1 MQQLILT
8 FLARK
13 KHFRYYQS
21 LYLIP
26 FRLMTP
32 TEAITSLCP
41 SNICVHSPAAFHTLK
56 EDKSQYFAYFNFITM
71 GKLISF

>member
-8 FLARK
+8 FLARE
-13 KHFRYYQS
+13 KHFRDYQS

-26 FRLMTP
+26 FQLMTP
-32 TEAITSLCP
+32 TLCP